1 MTCPVLQISTIN
13 GSSSSS
19 SNMPS
24 CDSPVRDGLVAKR
37 VQAYESPR
45 AGPMTLDAARAYAQ

>member
-1 MTCPVLQISTIN
+1 MPCPALQISTT
-13 GSSSSS
+13 SS

-45 AGPMTLDAARAYAQ
+45 AGPMRPSDA

>member
-1 MTCPVLQISTIN
+1 LTYPMLQISTTN
-13 GSSSSS
+13 GSSSS
-19 SNMPS
+19 NTMPS

-45 AGPMTLDAARAYAQ
+45 AGPMRPSDA